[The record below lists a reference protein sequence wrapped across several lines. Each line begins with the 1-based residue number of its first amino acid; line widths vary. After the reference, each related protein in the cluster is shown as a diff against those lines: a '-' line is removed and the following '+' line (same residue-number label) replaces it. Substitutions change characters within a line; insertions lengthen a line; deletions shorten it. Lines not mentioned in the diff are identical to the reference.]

1 MSKQIE
7 QKWTIVH
14 PLFKCDVCGEEIGRE
29 QKGYVQVD
37 QKLVYDVEVRRR
49 IFQDNRESRA
59 LKLQGSVPPLDL
71 FNLSELEQA
80 AELAKWQAVHAHCDN
95 MPDETY
101 YFYTQDLQTFEEV
114 LQTNLHVA
122 DKNWAEYTDWA
133 HFLQRQLAPY
143 DG

>member
-7 QKWTIVH
+7 QKWTVVH

-71 FNLSELEQA
+71 FNLSEPEQA
-80 AELAKWQAVHAHCDN
+80 AGKPFTPIATTCLMRLTTFIPKTFKPLKKFCK
-95 MPDETY
+95 
-101 YFYTQDLQTFEEV
+101 QTCTS
-114 LQTNLHVA
+114 LTKIGLNTLTGLISC
-122 DKNWAEYTDWA
+122 K
-133 HFLQRQLAPY
+133 
-143 DG
+143 GS